1 MEIGAN
7 ARTIG
12 LGNIWRGCNS
22 PWMLTFIKYV
32 LRRNTNATVWSVQG
46 FMAAMRSEEGMR
58 QWSIVAVLATILA
71 FVLNLNGLERA
82 IVIAFSWN
90 IVLMELANTAI
101 EVVVDRISE
110 EVHPLSKK
118 AKDIGSAMVFFA
130 IILAAF
136 VWVLVLFGGS

>member
-1 MEIGAN
+1 M
-7 ARTIG
+7 
-12 LGNIWRGCNS
+12 S
-22 PWMLTFIKYV
+22 
-32 LRRNTNATVWSVQG
+32 
-46 FMAAMRSEEGMR
+46 AMRSEEGMR

-82 IVIAFSWN
+82 MVIAFSWN

-130 IILAAF
+130 IILAAV
-136 VWVLVLFGGS
+136 VWVLVLFG

>member
-1 MEIGAN
+1 
-7 ARTIG
+7 
-12 LGNIWRGCNS
+12 
-22 PWMLTFIKYV
+22 
-32 LRRNTNATVWSVQG
+32 
-46 FMAAMRSEEGMR
+46 MAAMRSEEGMR